1 MRHHGRIAP
10 DLLPHSRP
18 DSMTSE
24 KSNQFSSLPIRPEL
38 LQSLA
43 AANYL
48 QMTPIQSMSAEAILG
63 GKDVLA
69 QAETGSGK
77 TAAFAIG
84 LLNRLNISMLKTQ
97 ALIIC
102 PTRELSDQVAAEIR
116 KLASAL
122 ANTRI
127 VTLCGGKPMHDQL
140 ASLKH
145 EPHVVV
151 GTPGRLKKH
160 LEKGTLR
167 LENVQTLVLDEADRM
182 LDMGF
187 HDDIMHII
195 DGTENDRQTL
205 LFSATY
211 PEDIIRISRAIQSE
225 PLQICIVPE
234 ETGSQI
240 EQVFVFA
247 NDEQKTG
254 SLLRALDTYSPSNA
268 IIFCNRKHQ
277 VQTLCDSLSQQGFHA
292 AALHGDLDQRERD
305 EALVLFANESVSYLV
320 ATDVAARGLDISALG
335 AVINYDLT
343 PDPETYLHRIGRTGR
358 AGLDGMAI
366 TFVRPEEMHHV
377 KALEI
382 FLNQKITISE
392 LKPTAKN
399 TRNQTPPPTI
409 TILIHS
415 GKKDKIRPGDIVGAL
430 TASSALTNDDIGKIT
445 VLPKI
450 SYVAVDRNKADTAMD
465 ILAGGRIK
473 KQKIR
478 AKLLR

>member
-1 MRHHGRIAP
+1 
-10 DLLPHSRP
+10 
-18 DSMTSE
+18 MTSE
-24 KSNQFSSLPIRPEL
+24 KSTQFSSLPIRPEL
-38 LQSLA
+38 LQSLNA
-43 AANYL
+43 AQYV

-69 QAETGSGK
+69 QAKTGSGK

-97 ALIIC
+97 ALVIC

-116 KLASAL
+116 KLASSL

-211 PEDIIRISRAIQSE
+211 PEDIVRVSRAIQSE
-225 PLQICIVPE
+225 PVQIRIEPE
-234 ETGSQI
+234 ETGAQI

-247 NDEQKTG
+247 NDDQKTG
-254 SLLRALDTYSPSNA
+254 SLLRAISTYGPSNA

-277 VQTLCDSLSQQGFHA
+277 VQTLCQDLRQQGFHA
-292 AALHGDLDQRERD
+292 VALHGDLEQRERD

-366 TFVRPEEMHHV
+366 TLVHPNEMHHV
-377 KALEI
+377 KALES
-382 FLNQKITISE
+382 FLEQKITFSE
-392 LKPTAKN
+392 LKPPAKGAS
-399 TRNQTPPPTI
+399 QPYPPTV

-430 TASSALTNDDIGKIT
+430 TAGSALTNDDIGKIT

-450 SYVAVDRNKADTAMD
+450 SYIAIDRNKADVAME
-465 ILAGGRIK
+465 ILTGGRIK

-478 AKLLR
+478 AKQIR